1 MYIVDSLTQST
12 GKPTEMNTLRQSIQS
27 EFLQFDQAFSAAL
40 SSDNHLIDNILDYIH
55 TKRGKQLR
63 PVLVLL
69 SAAICKG
76 VTDKTIN
83 TAVSLEL
90 LHTASLIH
98 DDVVDNSPMRRG
110 VKSIHEQWNNKIAI
124 LVGDFLLAKVISLLT
139 EIRNTS
145 ILSIVSEV
153 GAALSSGEL
162 IQMHNGESMWITE
175 EQYLRVIQ
183 HKTAHLFAACCE
195 AGAVSSGATAK
206 QSHALKNF
214 GMYLGLCFQLKDDVF
229 DYSDV
234 EDLGKPTMN
243 DLRDGKATLPIIISL
258 QRASKEE
265 ATYIKKLAEDL
276 TNQSPHINLFEAEQE
291 IRSFVLRYDG
301 IRYAYQ
307 IMEKYRKKAL
317 DALAS
322 FPDNKYKE
330 SLATLLDYAIQRMH

>member
-1 MYIVDSLTQST
+1 
-12 GKPTEMNTLRQSIQS
+12 MNTLRQSIQS

-162 IQMHNGESMWITE
+162 IQMHDGESMWITE

>member
-1 MYIVDSLTQST
+1 
-12 GKPTEMNTLRQSIQS
+12 MNTLRQSIQS

-162 IQMHNGESMWITE
+162 IQMHDGESMWITE

-265 ATYIKKLAEDL
+265 AIYIKKLAEDL

-307 IMEKYRKKAL
+307 TMEKYRKKAL

>member
-162 IQMHNGESMWITE
+162 IQMHDGESMWITE

>member
-1 MYIVDSLTQST
+1 
-12 GKPTEMNTLRQSIQS
+12 MNTLRQSIQS

-98 DDVVDNSPMRRG
+98 DDVVDNSPLRRG

-162 IQMHNGESMWITE
+162 IQMHDGESMWITE

-276 TNQSPHINLFEAEQE
+276 TSQSPHINLFEAEQE

>member
-1 MYIVDSLTQST
+1 
-12 GKPTEMNTLRQSIQS
+12 MNTLRQSIQS

-162 IQMHNGESMWITE
+162 IQMHDGESMWITE

-265 ATYIKKLAEDL
+265 AIYIKKLAEDL